1 MPVISQS
8 ASGKA
13 ILLGEHAV
21 VYGQPAIAIPI
32 SSRRVSVRIEP
43 NLTGPSG
50 KLRVIAPMLDLDLDF
65 TALPESHPIYQAIS
79 LTLKELGIEQI
90 PACTL
95 NINAN
100 LTVSSGLGFS
110 AALAV
115 AVIKALSEFLGHP
128 FELETVN
135 RLAWICETFVHG
147 SPSGIDNTTITYE
160 KPILFQKGFE
170 PTILKPSKDLHFVLA
185 DSGIRKSTHD
195 TIAQLREELRLNPDF
210 VQPRIDEIGDLVKKA
225 SPNLTDVNRALQA
238 ELINRNQEILR
249 ELNLSC
255 PELDHLIDIAL
266 SNGALAAKLTGG
278 GKGGHMLALVEESQI
293 ENVFSALNQASGGK
307 AFQTSILA
315 EEK

>member
-32 SSRRVSVRIEP
+32 SSRRLTVRIEP
-43 NLTGPSG
+43 NILGPSG
-50 KLRVIAPMLDLDLDF
+50 KLRIIAPMLDLDQDF
-65 TALPESHPIYQAIS
+65 FALPESHPIYQAIS

-95 NINAN
+95 HISSN

-115 AVIKALSEFLGHP
+115 AIIKTLSEFLGHP
-128 FELETVN
+128 FDLETVN
-135 RLAWICETFVHG
+135 RLAFICETFVHG
-147 SPSGIDNTTITYE
+147 HPSGIDNTTVTYE
-160 KPILFQKGFE
+160 KPILFQKGSE

-185 DSGIRKSTHD
+185 DSGIRKSTYD
-195 TIAQLREELRLNPDF
+195 TVAQLREEFTQNPDF
-210 VQPRIDEIGDLVKKA
+210 VQSRIEKIGNLVKKA

-255 PELDHLIDIAL
+255 PELDRLINLAL
-266 SNGALAAKLTGG
+266 AHGALAAKLTGG
-278 GKGGHMLALVEESQI
+278 GKGGHMLALVEESLI
-293 ENVFSALNQASGGK
+293 ENVYSALNQASGGK
-307 AFQTSILA
+307 AFRTSVFA
-315 EEK
+315 EED

>member
-43 NLTGPSG
+43 DLREPSG
-50 KLRVIAPMLDLDLDF
+50 KLHVIAPIFDLDQDF
-65 TALPESHPIYQAIS
+65 LALAESHPIYQAIS
-79 LTLKELGIEQI
+79 LTLKELEIEQI

-95 NINAN
+95 TISAN
-100 LTVSSGLGFS
+100 LTISSGLGFS

-115 AVIKALSEFLGHP
+115 ALIKALAEFLGHP
-128 FELETVN
+128 LDLETVN
-135 RLAWICETFVHG
+135 RLAFICETFVHG
-147 SPSGIDNTTITYE
+147 HPSGIDNTTVTYE

-170 PTILKPSKDLHFVLA
+170 PTILKPNKALHFVLA
-185 DSGIRKSTHD
+185 DSGIRKSTYD
-195 TIAQLREELRLNPDF
+195 TVAQLRKDLALNPDY
-210 VQPRIDEIGDLVKKA
+210 VQSRIEEIGNLVKKA
-225 SPNLTDVNRALQA
+225 CPNLTDVNRALQA

-255 PELDHLIDIAL
+255 PGLDRLIDIAL
-266 SNGALAAKLTGG
+266 ANGALAAKLTGG

-293 ENVFSALNQASGGK
+293 EKVFSALNHASGGK
-307 AFQTSILA
+307 AFQTSLLP
-315 EEK
+315 EEN

>member
-50 KLRVIAPMLDLDLDF
+50 KMRVIAPIFDLDQDF
-65 TALPESHPIYQAIS
+65 LALPESHPIYQAIS

-90 PACTL
+90 PTCTL
-95 NINAN
+95 TISAN
-100 LTVSSGLGFS
+100 LTISSGLGFS

-115 AVIKALSEFLGHP
+115 AIIKALAEFLGHP
-128 FELETVN
+128 LDLETVN
-135 RLAWICETFVHG
+135 RLAFICETFVHG
-147 SPSGIDNTTITYE
+147 HPSGIDNTTVTYE

-170 PTILKPSKDLHFVLA
+170 PIILKPSKALHFVLA
-185 DSGIRKSTHD
+185 DSGIRKSTYD
-195 TIAQLREELRLNPDF
+195 TVAQLREELKLNPDY
-210 VQPRIDEIGDLVKKA
+210 VQSRIEEIGDLVRKA
-225 SPNLTDVNRALQA
+225 TANLTDPNRELQA
-238 ELINRNQEILR
+238 DLINRNQEILR

-255 PELDHLIDIAL
+255 PELDRLIDIAL
-266 SNGALAAKLTGG
+266 ANGALAAKLTGG

-293 ENVFSALNQASGGK
+293 ENVFSALNQTSGGK
-307 AFQTSILA
+307 AFRTSLLP
-315 EEK
+315 EEN

>member
-1 MPVISQS
+1 MPVINQS

-32 SSRRVSVRIEP
+32 SSRRVTVRIEP
-43 NLTGPSG
+43 KLLGPSG
-50 KLRVIAPMLDLDLDF
+50 KLHVIAPMLDLDLDF
-65 TALPESHPIYQAIS
+65 LALPESHPIYQAIR

-95 NINAN
+95 HISSN

-115 AVIKALSEFLGHP
+115 AIIKALAEFLGHP
-128 FELETVN
+128 FNLETVN
-135 RLAWICETFVHG
+135 RLAWTCETFVHG
-147 SPSGIDNTTITYE
+147 SPSGIDNTTVTYE
-160 KPILFQKGFE
+160 KPILFQKGIE
-170 PTILKPSKDLHFVLA
+170 PTILKPNKDLHFVLA

-195 TIAQLREELRLNPDF
+195 TIAQLKEELTQNPDF
-210 VQPRIDEIGDLVKKA
+210 VQARIEDIGTLVRKA
-225 SPNLTDVNRALQA
+225 TTDLTDPNRALQA
-238 ELINRNQEILR
+238 DLINRNQEILR

-255 PELDHLIDIAL
+255 PELDRLIDIAL
-266 SNGALAAKLTGG
+266 ANGALAAKLTGG

-293 ENVFSALNQASGGK
+293 ENVFSALIQASNGK
-307 AFQTSILA
+307 AFQTSLFP
-315 EEK
+315 EVD